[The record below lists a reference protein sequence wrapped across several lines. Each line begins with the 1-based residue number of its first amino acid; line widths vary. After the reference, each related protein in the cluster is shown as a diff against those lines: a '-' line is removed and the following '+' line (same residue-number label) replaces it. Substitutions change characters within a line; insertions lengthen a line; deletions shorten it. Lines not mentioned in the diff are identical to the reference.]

1 LQGGFCHDIIVQPD
15 LEREKMATS
24 VYETV
29 ELELMDGTKIEMRP
43 LKISLLREFM
53 KKFDTVV
60 EVATNNVDSMD
71 VLVECAMIAMK
82 QYSPELSEDRE
93 RFEDVVDIKMVYKII
108 EVSSGIKLDA
118 EGNDQAAALLGT
130 N

>member
-1 LQGGFCHDIIVQPD
+1 
-15 LEREKMATS
+15 MATS

-29 ELELMDGTKIEMRP
+29 NLELMDGTIIEMRP

-60 EVATNNVDSMD
+60 DVADNNEKSMD
-71 VLVECAMIAMK
+71 VLVDCAQIAMK
-82 QYSPELSEDRE
+82 QFLPELSENRE
-93 RFEDVVDIKMVYKII
+93 KFEDIVDLKMVYKII

-118 EGNDQAAALLGT
+118 EGNEAMAGILGT

>member
-1 LQGGFCHDIIVQPD
+1 
-15 LEREKMATS
+15 MATS

-29 ELELMDGTKIEMRP
+29 KLELMDGSEIEMRP

-60 EVATNNVDSMD
+60 EVATSNVESMD
-71 VLVECAMIAMK
+71 VLVDCAMIAMK
-82 QYSPELSEDRE
+82 QYKPELSSDKDA
-93 RFEDVVDIKMVYKII
+93 FEDVADIKMVYKII
-108 EVSSGIKLDA
+108 EVASGIKLDS
-118 EGNDQAAALLGT
+118 EGNAATAGLLGT